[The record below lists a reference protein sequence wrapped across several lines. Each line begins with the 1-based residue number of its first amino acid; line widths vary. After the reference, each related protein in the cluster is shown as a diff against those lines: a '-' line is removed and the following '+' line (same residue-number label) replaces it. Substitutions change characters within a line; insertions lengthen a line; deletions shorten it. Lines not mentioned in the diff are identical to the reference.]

1 MNRSWLLISGFCLVS
16 AAVCGSDLYR
26 ADSVGV
32 EKVGDKSYIIHQVDP
47 QETLFGIS
55 RRYNT
60 PVSDIVQSNESL
72 KEGLKIGQRIRVP
85 FIEKEAIPAG
95 AMLHQVS
102 PGETLFAIAK
112 KYNVSV
118 QDVMDW
124 NKLQGTDLSVGQSVL
139 IHGIAEEPVSGDKIE
154 ETVAVADQKVAVTKQ
169 PVKSQPDKKTDN
181 KPPTTHKANE
191 ATKEKAPSASPL
203 DKPAAVPSE
212 ATTVK
217 TATSSTGN
225 WLSHTVGQGET
236 LFSIA
241 KKYDAKVEDLI
252 KWNGLS
258 SNNLSVG
265 QTLKV
270 GRETGANI
278 PVTRFPS
285 SENNNTNT
293 ATANTGT
300 SSSSNSTA
308 SSSTISSPGSGSTSA
323 SPNVSKSTEFKNIKE
338 TGQAEVIEGTGNHKK
353 YLVLHRTAPVGTIM
367 RVRNEQ
373 NDITIFARV
382 VGVLPETGDNNKLLI
397 KVSKAAYDQLKAV
410 NSRFPVEVSY

>member
-1 MNRSWLLISGFCLVS
+1 MIRSWLLVLGFSFVS
-16 AAVCGSDLYR
+16 AAVCGADLYL
-26 ADSVGV
+26 ADSVGI
-32 EKVGDKSYIIHQVDP
+32 EREGDKSYIIHQVEP

-60 PVSDIVQSNESL
+60 PVGEIVQSNENL

-85 FIEKEAIPAG
+85 FVEKEAIPAG
-95 AMLHQVS
+95 ASLHQVS

-118 QDVMDW
+118 DDVMKW
-124 NKLQGTDLSVGQSVL
+124 NNLQGTDLSVGQSVL
-139 IHGIAEEPVSGDKIE
+139 IHGIVQREETVAEEKIE
-154 ETVAVADQKVAVTKQ
+154 ETVNVADQKVAVTKEPIKPEPQ
-169 PVKSQPDKKTDN
+169 RKTDN
-181 KPPTTHKANE
+181 KTNQTNKSPRE
-191 ATKEKAPSASPL
+191 AEV
-203 DKPAAVPSE
+203 KPAPDQPAAAASKEIKPNP
-212 ATTVK
+212 
-217 TATSSTGN
+217 ATSSTGN

-241 KKYDAKVEDLI
+241 QKHDAKVEDLI

-285 SENNNTNT
+285 SETNSSGSVT
-293 ATANTGT
+293 APSNSAPPSTSGSGSG
-300 SSSSNSTA
+300 SSSSPSVA
-308 SSSTISSPGSGSTSA
+308 
-323 SPNVSKSTEFKNIKE
+323 KSTEFKNIKE

-353 YLVLHRTAPVGTIM
+353 YLVLHRSAPVGTIM
-367 RVRNEQ
+367 RVRNEE
-373 NDITIFARV
+373 NDVTIFARV
-382 VGVLPETGDNNKLLI
+382 VGVLPDTGGNNKLLI